1 MKYRDLRAGDAV
13 RVRSADEIL
22 ATLDAGGMLEGVPFM
37 PEMVDACDRTFRVL
51 RRVEKTCVDG
61 FPMRCFPGSEVFILD
76 SARCDGAAHEGCKRG
91 CRIFWK
97 REWLAPA
104 ESDDAPRFADLAASE
119 RLRGR
124 LRVKADAEHYFCQS
138 TELFRATRE
147 FTGSRRLLTVRI
159 ALREVRAGDL
169 SVMRAIALLSG
180 WITQRWLR
188 KFGADE
194 RLRGRGRQTTN
205 PSLGFKP
212 GDRVRVKPRAD
223 VAATLNEHMRNR
235 GLSICYEMTRCCG
248 RKAEVRQRIDRIIDE
263 RTGLMRELANTV
275 ALKNVGRNNSRLA
288 EECLCKGQL
297 GDCPRGEL
305 MYWRE
310 SWLEKQ

>member
-1 MKYRDLRAGDAV
+1 MKHRELRAGDSV
-13 RVRSADEIL
+13 RVRSAAQIL
-22 ATLDAGGMLEGVPFM
+22 ATLDADGMLEGVPFM
-37 PEMVDACDRTFRVL
+37 PEMIDACDRTFRVL

-61 FPMRCFPGSEVFILD
+61 FPMRCFPGSDVVILD
-76 SARCDGAAHEGCKRG
+76 SARCDGAAHDGCKRG

-97 REWLAPA
+97 REWLEPA
-104 ESDDAPRFADLAASE
+104 EDDVARPSADAAATLQ
-119 RLRGR
+119 LRER

-138 TELFRATRE
+138 TELYRATRE

-169 SVMRAIALLSG
+169 SVPRAIALLSR

-188 KFGADE
+188 RLGVDE

-205 PSLGFKP
+205 PSLGFNP
-212 GDRVRVKPRAD
+212 GDPVRVKPLAG

-275 ALKNVGRNNSRLA
+275 ALKNVGRTNSRIA

-310 SWLEKQ
+310 SWLEKP

>member
-1 MKYRDLRAGDAV
+1 
-13 RVRSADEIL
+13 
-22 ATLDAGGMLEGVPFM
+22 
-37 PEMVDACDRTFRVL
+37 MVDTCGRTFQVM

-61 FPMRCFPGSEVFILD
+61 YPMRCFPGNDVVILD
-76 SARCDGAAHEGCKRG
+76 SPRCDGGGHDGCKHG
-91 CRIFWK
+91 CRVFWK
-97 REWLAPA
+97 NAWLAPVEA
-104 ESDDAPRFADLAASE
+104 DAHVEVPDADASA
-119 RLRGR
+119 RLRAR
-124 LRVKADAEHYFCQS
+124 LRVKVDARHYFCQS
-138 TELFRATRE
+138 TELYRATRE

-169 SVMRAIALLSG
+169 SVPRAIALLSR

-188 KFGADE
+188 RFGVDE

-205 PSLGFKP
+205 PSLGFNP
-212 GDRVRVKPRAD
+212 GDPVRVKPLAG

-275 ALKNVGRNNSRLA
+275 ALKNVGRTNSRIA

-310 SWLEKQ
+310 SWLEKP